1 MTNFKNAF
9 ATRSKRSLEL
19 SAYLLLTAVVSSSTM
34 SPANAEPTL
43 TMPGKLPTQKRAAVK
58 TPESVT
64 DQLLVMASPKAD
76 SDDFNESMEAVH
88 GKVIDT
94 IGEGAMKVYVVQTEK
109 GKGDET
115 EKKLTKD
122 ANISMVQKNFKLQLQ
137 QAAPPPANDPVF
149 PSQWHIGAMRAPAAW
164 AQSRAGQGSVI
175 AVLDSGVPPQ
185 GVDLAGKVFAG
196 YDSVRRANGQ
206 TPFGTHGALV
216 ASVAGAVT
224 NNKINGAAV
233 APNALIYPFKI
244 CDADGFISEAALLH
258 SMVIAGNN
266 KFRIMN
272 ISVNGVAPFTLSN
285 KNVHPVF
292 HAYADTYHN
301 KQNGMIF
308 LSAGNGGDQ
317 DPSPISPNIMVV
329 SAINQNLTRAG
340 FSDFGPSVWFT
351 APGVNIVATTTAG
364 RVATVSGTSFA
375 APCVS
380 AVAAMVLSTNPNM
393 TNRQIEQILIRT
405 ARKVGGATGYTQAYG
420 YGLPDA
426 TAAVKSARSAIF
438 F

>member
-1 MTNFKNAF
+1 MTNFKKAF
-9 ATRSKRSLEL
+9 AARSQRRYAL
-19 SAYLLLTAVVSSSTM
+19 AANIALLTVSSFS
-34 SPANAEPTL
+34 SVAPVCAEPTL
-43 TMPGKLPTQKRAAVK
+43 SMPKTLPVAKKASAK
-58 TPESVT
+58 APESVS

-76 SDDFNESMEAVH
+76 SEEFNDSLEAVH
-88 GKVIDT
+88 GKIIDT

-109 GKGDET
+109 GKCDET

-122 ANISMVQKNFKLQLQ
+122 GNISMVQKNFKLQLQ

-149 PSQWHIGAMRAPAAW
+149 PSQWHIGALRAPQAW
-164 AQSRAGQGSVI
+164 APSRAGQGSVI
-175 AVLDSGVPPQ
+175 AVLDSGVPPK
-185 GVDLAGKVFAG
+185 GVDLAGKVFLG
-196 YDSVRRANGQ
+196 YDAVKRVNGQ
-206 TPFGTHGALV
+206 SPTGTHGALV
-216 ASVAGAVT
+216 ASIAGAVT

-244 CDADGFISEAALLH
+244 CDDNGFISEAALLH
-258 SMVIAGNN
+258 SMVIAGNL

-292 HAYADTYHN
+292 HAYADTFHN

-308 LSAGNGGDQ
+308 LAAGNGGDA
-317 DPSPISPNIMVV
+317 DPSPSSPDIMVV

-340 FSDFGPSVWFT
+340 FSDYGPSVRFT
-351 APGVNIVATTTAG
+351 APGVNIVATTAAG

-426 TAAVKSARSAIF
+426 QAAVNMARGGIF